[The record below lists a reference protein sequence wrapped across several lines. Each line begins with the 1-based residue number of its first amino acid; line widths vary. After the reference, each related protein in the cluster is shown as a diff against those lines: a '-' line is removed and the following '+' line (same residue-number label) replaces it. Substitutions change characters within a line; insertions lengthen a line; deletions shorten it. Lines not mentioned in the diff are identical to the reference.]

1 MKVVNPLGRTPTTH
15 EVAAMDCHCVCNVQM
30 DDHGWNWAGGWVPV
44 GGTCGCGCNGSSA
57 NNLSNSQSAVEA

>member
-30 DDHGWNWAGGWVPV
+30 DDHGWNWAGEFH
-44 GGTCGCGCNGSSA
+44 SFF
-57 NNLSNSQSAVEA
+57 SQFQLIVVKEP